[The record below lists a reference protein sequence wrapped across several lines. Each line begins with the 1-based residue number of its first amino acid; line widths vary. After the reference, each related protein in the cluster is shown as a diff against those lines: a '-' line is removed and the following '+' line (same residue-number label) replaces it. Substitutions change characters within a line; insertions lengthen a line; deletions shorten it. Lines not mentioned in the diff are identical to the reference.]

1 MPRTIYLFGQRRV
14 FHLHLRAWRFCAVKA
29 PLCRPFKLI
38 AEIHCDFR
46 HNPEATFLILARAA
60 FLHCTTR
67 KMKSRCQHHPLS
79 LQSSCFFL
87 TSSVEG
93 TPPGGSRHDVGFFV
107 GFSPP
112 FDTRCRFDL
121 RPSDARGLPARPPPG
136 DSGDVSG
143 DKPTSAS
150 NRVGFF
156 TTAPFFRPESEING
170 VK

>member
-1 MPRTIYLFGQRRV
+1 MAMRLRTYQSIL
-14 FHLHLRAWRFCAVKA
+14 LLLRDRCANA
-29 PLCRPFKLI
+29 NR
-38 AEIHCDFR
+38 
-46 HNPEATFLILARAA
+46 
-60 FLHCTTR
+60 
-67 KMKSRCQHHPLS
+67 
-79 LQSSCFFL
+79 SSCVYFL

-93 TPPGGSRHDVGFFV
+93 TPAGGFRHDVGFFV

-156 TTAPFFRPESEING
+156 TTAPFFRPASSLLSSSSSGPNG
-170 VK
+170 STIGRIDFTMARVSSKPDLLAYMQ